1 MCKQCAKT
9 RQAISPH
16 FMTQMTWL
24 LVARKQYFVDS
35 HFTTQVNMP
44 ENNNIHPEF
53 SRQLSTQEKETLLG
67 QRGAVLWLCGLSG
80 SGKSTL
86 ANALERKLH
95 ADGKY
100 VVILDGDNLRSG
112 LNSDLGFSDE
122 DRDEN
127 IRRTAEVAK
136 IISNNGAIVLLSL
149 ITPQEKF
156 RQQAREIIGDNYKE
170 IYVKADFE
178 TCMQRDVKGLY
189 AKQAKGEIKNFTGK
203 GSNFA
208 EPENP
213 DLVIDTINSTEQESL
228 QELINFYNTTY
239 HGKL

>member
-1 MCKQCAKT
+1 MATCCQPRILREESLYST
-9 RQAISPH
+9 P
-16 FMTQMTWL
+16 
-24 LVARKQYFVDS
+24 
-35 HFTTQVNMP
+35 NMSKN
-44 ENNNIHPEF
+44 ENIHPEF
-53 SRQLSTQEKETLLG
+53 SRQLSTQEKETLLD
-67 QRGAVLWLCGLSG
+67 QRGVVLWLCGLSG

-86 ANALERKLH
+86 ANALEKNLH

-112 LNSDLGFSDE
+112 LNSDLSFSDD
-122 DRDEN
+122 DRNEN

-136 IISNNGAIVLLSL
+136 ILSSNGAIVILSL

-156 RQQAREIIGDNYKE
+156 RKQAREIIGDRYQE

-178 TCMQRDVKGLY
+178 TCMKRDVKGLY
-189 AKQAKGEIKNFTGK
+189 AKQAKGEIKNFTGA

-213 DLVIDTINSTEQESL
+213 DLIIDTINSTEQESL
-228 QELINFYNTTY
+228 QELINFYNTTN

>member
-1 MCKQCAKT
+1 MATCCQPRILREESLYST
-9 RQAISPH
+9 P
-16 FMTQMTWL
+16 
-24 LVARKQYFVDS
+24 
-35 HFTTQVNMP
+35 NMSKN
-44 ENNNIHPEF
+44 ENIHPEF
-53 SRQLSTQEKETLLG
+53 SRQLSTQEKETLLD
-67 QRGAVLWLCGLSG
+67 QRGVVLWLCGLSG

-86 ANALERKLH
+86 ANALEKNLH

-112 LNSDLGFSDE
+112 LNSDLGFSDD
-122 DRDEN
+122 DRNEN
-127 IRRTAEVAK
+127 IRQTAEVAK
-136 IISNNGAIVLLSL
+136 ILSSNGTIVILSL

-156 RQQAREIIGDNYKE
+156 RKQAREIIGDHYQE

-178 TCMQRDVKGLY
+178 TCMKRDVKGLY
-189 AKQAKGEIKNFTGK
+189 AKQAKGKIKNFTGA

-213 DLVIDTINSTEQESL
+213 DLIIDTINSTEQESL
-228 QELINFYNTTY
+228 QELINFYNITN

>member
-1 MCKQCAKT
+1 MATCCQPRILHEESLYST
-9 RQAISPH
+9 P
-16 FMTQMTWL
+16 
-24 LVARKQYFVDS
+24 
-35 HFTTQVNMP
+35 NMSKN
-44 ENNNIHPEF
+44 ENIHPEF
-53 SRQLSTQEKETLLG
+53 SRQLSTQEKETLLD
-67 QRGAVLWLCGLSG
+67 QRGVVLWLCGLSG

-86 ANALERKLH
+86 ANALEKNLH
-95 ADGKY
+95 ANGKY

-112 LNSDLGFSDE
+112 LNSDLGFSDD
-122 DRDEN
+122 DRNEN

-136 IISNNGAIVLLSL
+136 ILSSNGAIVILSL

-156 RQQAREIIGDNYKE
+156 RKQAREIIGDHYQE

-178 TCMQRDVKGLY
+178 TCMKRDVKGLY
-189 AKQAKGEIKNFTGK
+189 AKQAKGEIKNFTGA

-213 DLVIDTINSTEQESL
+213 DLIIDTINSTEQESL
-228 QELINFYNTTY
+228 QELINFYNTTN